1 MPAESPDTRREALL
15 THLQRVY
22 LLARMLSQNEDE
34 AVRLVEETYKQAFVT
49 LPAYQDESEA
59 KRWLLHLLT
68 QIHQEESAFAA
79 DDESDE
85 PVDDALRSIRRH
97 LAEEITAR
105 TLPVVLSTLT
115 QQQRLVLLL
124 CEVEGMDCAAAAAL
138 LHLDEAT
145 TCIHWEQAR
154 AALTDAFRSELT
166 RREQNLIAT
175 DSPEGWLAAALER
188 AFGTTF
194 GSAPPTMHTELLEAQ
209 ATTSAQ
215 EAAENTPPVEAYDSD
230 KDDDLPRSALPLPR
244 IRTLPKQTKRGIA
257 PAIRRGLLVTLL
269 IAVVG
274 LTGYFASRPVEQAPD
289 TNLITLSVNQAN
301 DLTATFPTSSLE
313 QAEEFV
319 QGTLGQRLTLPT
331 IDRATLTGVGVR
343 KPAPD
348 VSVPAFLYQ
357 DELTDNQTLVLYVY
371 NYALLNQFEDRLSL
385 EPGILRQ
392 IQEEQHF
399 DLHDLGERQVLVWR
413 NRDDIYVAVT
423 TGDAESLRHRI
434 LFPS

>member
-1 MPAESPDTRREALL
+1 MPVGSPDTRREALL

-22 LLARMLSQNEDE
+22 LLARVLSQNEDE

-49 LPAYQDESEA
+49 LPAYQDEDQT

-68 QIHQEESAFAA
+68 QIQQEEATFAT
-79 DDESDE
+79 DDETE
-85 PVDDALRSIRRH
+85 TPADDALRSIRRH

-115 QQQRLVLLL
+115 HQQRLVLLL
-124 CEVEGMDCAAAAAL
+124 CEVEGMDCATAAPL
-138 LHLDEAT
+138 LYLDETAT
-145 TCIHWEQAR
+145 CAHLEQAR
-154 AALTDAFRSELT
+154 AALKDAFRSELT
-166 RREQNLIAT
+166 RREQNLVAT
-175 DSPEGWLAAALER
+175 DSPEGWLATALEQ
-188 AFGTTF
+188 AFGSTF
-194 GSAPPTMHTELLEAQ
+194 GSAPPTMHTDLLEAQ
-209 ATTSAQ
+209 AVPAKDT
-215 EAAENTPPVEAYDSD
+215 AENMPPVEAQDSD
-230 KDDDLPRSALPLPR
+230 KDDDLPRPALPLPR
-244 IRTLPKQTKRGIA
+244 IRTLPKPSKRGIV
-257 PAIRRGLLVTLL
+257 PAIRRGLLVTIL
-269 IAVVG
+269 IAAVG
-274 LTGYFASRPVEQAPD
+274 LTGYFASRSVEQAPD

-319 QGTLGQRLTLPT
+319 RGTLGQRLTLPT
-331 IDRATLTGVGVR
+331 IDRAKLTGVGVR